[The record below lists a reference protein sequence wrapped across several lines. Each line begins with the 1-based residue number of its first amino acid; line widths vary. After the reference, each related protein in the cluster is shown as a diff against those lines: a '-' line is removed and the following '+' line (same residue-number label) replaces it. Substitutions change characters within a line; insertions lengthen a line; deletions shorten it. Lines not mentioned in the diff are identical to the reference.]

1 MALLLAKGDDLAVW
15 RGVDEFVFRF
25 QDEAIRLAS
34 VKHPEGISGL
44 LETLDGQLAVV
55 QEKNDRFLAERERLL
70 GQLSPDSQQGEL
82 PGTVAE
88 FYRVCYQHYRL
99 FGSPQGF
106 FESANRF
113 MQLFSSVLCE
123 KICRQST
130 EPLPPLTLLILGPA
144 GRLECTRFCR
154 IQLAL
159 VHGNPENSEME
170 KGIERFSTELVA
182 WFRSCG
188 IPLDE
193 SVTPVHSAWRGTLE
207 QWQERIEQGMQRRSQ
222 EDLIELLRLVDQTVV
237 FDQGGIGDR
246 FRKICLKGLVHPV
259 AITNL
264 VDRCAALSNGLGLMG
279 GLKLEKTGPHRG
291 RFPLLD
297 HALVPLSASVS
308 AFAIMASSSAPD
320 TPARLKDLVKL
331 RRLDVDLA
339 ERGLQAW
346 HLFSRYRINL
356 ELDAFPGQ
364 DCRDI
369 LNLDPEKLGTAQLD
383 ELRDCLQTV
392 EDLQRMLQ
400 VAGNG
405 YR

>member
-1 MALLLAKGDDLAVW
+1 
-15 RGVDEFVFRF
+15 
-25 QDEAIRLAS
+25 
-34 VKHPEGISGL
+34 
-44 LETLDGQLAVV
+44 
-55 QEKNDRFLAERERLL
+55 
-70 GQLSPDSQQGEL
+70 
-82 PGTVAE
+82 
-88 FYRVCYQHYRL
+88 
-99 FGSPQGF
+99 
-106 FESANRF
+106 
-113 MQLFSSVLCE
+113 
-123 KICRQST
+123 
-130 EPLPPLTLLILGPA
+130 
-144 GRLECTRFCR
+144 
-154 IQLAL
+154 
-159 VHGNPENSEME
+159 
-170 KGIERFSTELVA
+170 
-182 WFRSCG
+182 
-188 IPLDE
+188 
-193 SVTPVHSAWRGTLE
+193 
-207 QWQERIEQGMQRRSQ
+207 
-222 EDLIELLRLVDQTVV
+222 VDQTAV
-237 FDQGGIGDR
+237 FDQGGIGDQ
-246 FRKICLKGLVHPV
+246 FRKICLKGLANPV

-297 HALVPLSASVS
+297 HGLVPLSASVS
-308 AFAIMASSSAPD
+308 TFAVMAGSSAAD
-320 TPARLKDLVKL
+320 TPARLKNLVKL

-369 LNLDPEKLGTAQLD
+369 LNLDPEKLDAAQLD

>member
-15 RGVDEFVFRF
+15 RGVDEFVFSY
-25 QDEAIRLAS
+25 QEEAIRLAS
-34 VKHPEGISGL
+34 VKHPDCITGL
-44 LETLDGQLAVV
+44 LELLDGQLLTV
-55 QEKNDRFLAERERLL
+55 QEKNEQYLAERDSLFNRI
-70 GQLSPDSQQGEL
+70 SPDSSPAEL
-82 PGTVAE
+82 TAVLAE
-88 FYRVCYQHYRL
+88 FYRISYQHYRL

-113 MQLFSSVLCE
+113 MQLFATALCDN
-123 KICRQST
+123 ICRQSAVA
-130 EPLPPLTLLILGPA
+130 LPPITLLILGPA

-159 VHGNPENSEME
+159 VHGQPENQEAE

-193 SVTPVHSAWRGTLE
+193 SVTPVHPSWRGTLE
-207 QWQERIEQGMQRRSQ
+207 QWQDRIEQSMKHRKQT
-222 EDLIELLRLVDQTVV
+222 ELIELLRLVDQTVV
-237 FDQGGIGDR
+237 FDQSSSADQ
-246 FRKICLKGLVHPV
+246 FRKICIKALGNPV
-259 AITNL
+259 AISNL
-264 VDRCAALSNGLGLMG
+264 VDRCAALSNGLGMMG
-279 GLKLEKTGPHRG
+279 GLKIEKTGPHRG

-297 HALVPLSASVS
+297 HALVPLSAAVS
-308 AFAIMASSSAPD
+308 AFAIMAGSTAPD
-320 TPARLKDLVKL
+320 TPSRLKDLVKL

-346 HLFSRYRINL
+346 HLFSRQRIDL

-369 LNLDPEKLGTAQLD
+369 LNLDPEKLGTVQLD

-392 EDLQRMLQ
+392 EDLQRVLQ